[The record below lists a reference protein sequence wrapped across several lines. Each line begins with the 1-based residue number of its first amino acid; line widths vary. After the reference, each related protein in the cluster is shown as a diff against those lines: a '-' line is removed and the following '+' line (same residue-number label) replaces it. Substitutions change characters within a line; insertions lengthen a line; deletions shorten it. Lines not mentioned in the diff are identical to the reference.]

1 MGRKSSR
8 DTDVEVVE
16 TLPAKNDPGHVEYVN
31 TTNVPAYVT
40 SSVILHTPG
49 LFEKGG
55 PPGPAGTLK
64 VKSREELIEKITDY
78 FNRITTTIV
87 DENTGAPIMS
97 RWLTAP
103 SFSGLALA
111 IGISSSTLRRY
122 QQRDEYSDIVLTA
135 RGIVECFYEEGLN
148 NRNTA
153 TGAIFALKQLGW
165 SDNIDLNLTTTGVV
179 EVCHTPEEIAAM
191 LMNNFSNHD
200 NKKDDDK

>member
-1 MGRKSSR
+1 MGKKS
-8 DTDVEVVE
+8 DKDIVNE
-16 TLPAKNDPGHVEYVN
+16 TLPAQHTTGHVETVN
-31 TTNVPAYVT
+31 TADMPAFVT

-55 PPGPAGTLK
+55 PPGPAGALK
-64 VKSREELIEKITDY
+64 IKTREELIDRILDY
-78 FNRITTTIV
+78 FNRISTTIV
-87 DENTGAPIMS
+87 DEETGVPIMS
-97 RWLTAP
+97 KWLTPP

-111 IGISSSTLRRY
+111 IGISPNTLRNY
-122 QQRDEYSDIVLTA
+122 QQRDEYSDVVLQA
-135 RGIVECFYEEGLN
+135 RAIIESYYEESLN
-148 NRNTA
+148 SRNRA

>member
-1 MGRKSSR
+1 MVKKS
-8 DTDVEVVE
+8 DKDIVNE
-16 TLPAKNDPGHVEYVN
+16 TLPAQRATGHVEAVN
-31 TTNVPAYVT
+31 AADMPAFVT

-55 PPGPAGTLK
+55 PPGPAGALK
-64 VKSREELIEKITDY
+64 IKTREELIDRILDY
-78 FNRITTTIV
+78 FNRISTTIV
-87 DENTGAPIMS
+87 DEQTGVPIMS
-97 RWLTAP
+97 KWLTPP

-111 IGISSSTLRRY
+111 IGISPNTLRNY
-122 QQRDEYSDIVLTA
+122 QQRDEYSDVVLQA
-135 RGIVECFYEEGLN
+135 RAIIESYYEESLN
-148 NRNTA
+148 SRNRA

>member
-1 MGRKSSR
+1 MVKKS
-8 DTDVEVVE
+8 DKDIVNE
-16 TLPAKNDPGHVEYVN
+16 TLPAQRATGHVEAVN
-31 TTNVPAYVT
+31 AADMPAFVT

-55 PPGPAGTLK
+55 PPGPAGALK
-64 VKSREELIEKITDY
+64 IKTREELIDRILDY
-78 FNRITTTIV
+78 FNRISTTIV
-87 DENTGAPIMS
+87 DEQTGVPIMS
-97 RWLTAP
+97 KWLTPP

-111 IGISSSTLRRY
+111 IGISPQTLRNY
-122 QQRDEYSDIVLTA
+122 QQRDEYSDVVLQA
-135 RGIVECFYEEGLN
+135 RAIIESYYEESLN
-148 NRNTA
+148 SRNRA